1 MKFVNFM
8 TNNKKYVGIHKDD
21 NKIYPVEDFF
31 TNLDNYSGVMVDI
44 TYIIENWKDDYIS
57 KLNNYIDTSPYS
69 YTFDQIKLL
78 TPIEYP
84 KKNIFCLGKNYIDHA
99 LEIKDLKG
107 SEDELPKFPIYF
119 SKVASPAVGDGDDI
133 KAYSELTDKLD
144 YEVELAIIIGKD
156 GINIAKDEAEDY
168 IFGYTIANDIS
179 VRNMQRKHGQWFKGK
194 SLDSH
199 CPIGPHIVH
208 KSEIPFPV
216 ELDIKS
222 YVNDELR
229 QNSNTKMLIFDIAT
243 IISDLS
249 KGMTLRAGDIILT
262 GTPAGVGLGF
272 KPFKFLKIGDKVV
285 CEIEKI
291 GKLTNYIV
299 K

>member
-1 MKFVNFM
+1 MRFVNLILNNRKEIGI
-8 TNNKKYVGIHKDD
+8 TNDSESFYLAK
-21 NKIYPVEDFF
+21 DFF
-31 TNLDNYSGVMVDI
+31 KSIDKNVPDNFDMNYL
-44 TYIIENWKDDYIS
+44 IENWDDIYLELIETFI
-57 KLNNYIDTSPYS
+57 NTTSVS
-69 YTFDQIKLL
+69 YNLSQIKLL

-84 KKNIFCLGKNYIDHA
+84 RKNIFCLGKNYLDHA
-99 LEIKDLKG
+99 LEIKGLKG
-107 SEDELPKFPIYF
+107 SEDELPRFPIYF
-119 SKVASPAVGDGDDI
+119 SKVANPATGDGDNI
-133 KAYSELTDKLD
+133 RAYSDLTDKLD
-144 YEVELAIIIGKD
+144 YEVELAIIIGKN
-156 GINIAKDEAEDY
+156 GLNISKEDAEDY

-208 KSEIPFPV
+208 KSDIPFPV

-229 QNSNTKMLIFDIAT
+229 QNSNTKMLIFDIPT

-249 KGMTLRAGDIILT
+249 KGMTLNAGDIILT

-291 GKLTNYIV
+291 GSLTNYV
-299 K
+299 VE